1 MIKSNLFQ
9 YFEKWDLKNWVFTG
23 MILQIL
29 IILVFDFIYRLI
41 PEDNTKNPIQISLST
56 DMSFIEYEEPQIQTE
71 QAQTKDLSEKIIETT
86 QKTEEKINWQNAVDP
101 TLDFSQRYAARI
113 SVQISPE
120 DYPDRAKRSNL
131 GKVKV
136 SVALYI
142 GSDGKIKDIKIRKIE
157 STSGNIEAFKEDFIL
172 AVKKIFLYKAKLLNK
187 PYQKDGE
194 YKDFIWYTTVTFT
207 LQ

>member
-1 MIKSNLFQ
+1 MIKSNLYQ
-9 YFEKWDLKNWVFTG
+9 YFEKWDLKNWVFMG
-23 MILQIL
+23 MLLQIL
-29 IILVFDFIYRLI
+29 MIMVFDFIYRLI

-101 TLDFSQRYAARI
+101 TLDFSQRYTARI

-142 GSDGKIKDIKIRKIE
+142 GADGKIKDIKIRKIE